1 MDRLLAISGNHGQPL
16 RSTDWEFIQNVEKVL
31 LKAILNGLLPAETS
45 FIVSGMELTIGN
57 GTAQV
62 TEGYFFDGDEISYV
76 PAFNASE
83 DENKRLYLVQN
94 ITTTENRVFKDATTA
109 DVWQI
114 RRYQVVYAT
123 TQPVGSIVFN
133 SLALIDK
140 LTASILSNITVS
152 SDLSGIHTLSYL
164 EGFARATN
172 FNGLKLQKN
181 SLGQYML
188 LGAFNATVTAGKL
201 AVLPVDHRPTGDL
214 VGFFFNFSNNLG
226 ILKIKK
232 DGDIYVSGAAT
243 NNTNYISFQYM
254 ITFEDE
260 VLWGLP
266 AGGGGGAIVDVVS
279 PETRDFIGRA
289 EEPTLPPAGEFRMWF
304 DASGALK
311 VKNSSGEVKEIQ
323 FINL

>member
-164 EGFARATN
+164 
-172 FNGLKLQKN
+172 
-181 SLGQYML
+181 
-188 LGAFNATVTAGKL
+188 
-201 AVLPVDHRPTGDL
+201 
-214 VGFFFNFSNNLG
+214 
-226 ILKIKK
+226 
-232 DGDIYVSGAAT
+232 
-243 NNTNYISFQYM
+243 
-254 ITFEDE
+254 
-260 VLWGLP
+260 
-266 AGGGGGAIVDVVS
+266 
-279 PETRDFIGRA
+279 
-289 EEPTLPPAGEFRMWF
+289 
-304 DASGALK
+304 
-311 VKNSSGEVKEIQ
+311 
-323 FINL
+323 